1 MGSGVWNY
9 TTQKVSNCRL
19 QVFDRPFEAYCMAR
33 NVELEGSGTV
43 SKDSKVDFYK
53 GRYTDEKNEFY
64 EDLGFIMEQGST
76 SIPLQERVDG
86 FHHNRT
92 YHYEVEW
99 WEHREFFNF
108 KTSKID

>member
-1 MGSGVWNY
+1 MHFWQDAATKMTLAHVYEKAHWFHHLEEKHIFSLRDYNRKLHWSGVWNY

-53 GRYTDEKNEFY
+53 GRYTDE
-64 EDLGFIMEQGST
+64 
-76 SIPLQERVDG
+76 
-86 FHHNRT
+86 
-92 YHYEVEW
+92 
-99 WEHREFFNF
+99 
-108 KTSKID
+108 